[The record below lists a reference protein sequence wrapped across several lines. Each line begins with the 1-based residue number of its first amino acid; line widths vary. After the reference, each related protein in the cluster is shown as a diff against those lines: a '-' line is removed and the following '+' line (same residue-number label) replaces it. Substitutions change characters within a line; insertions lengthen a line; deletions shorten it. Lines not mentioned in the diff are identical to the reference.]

1 MNLDMILGLLA
12 ILAFFLAAI
21 GKDEG
26 RGLPVGLLLLTLVIV
41 F

>member
-1 MNLDMILGLLA
+1 MNIDLILGLLA
-12 ILAFFLAAI
+12 VLAFFLAAI

-26 RGLPVGLLLLTLVIV
+26 HGIPVGLLLLTLVVI